1 MRILVLVGAM
11 LLAATAHAEAFSYK
25 GVKLGDSIEV
35 FRAALPVYSCDG
47 SRCSYDART
56 CETSPSANNQSD
68 AASRFKACLDGA
80 SFGGAPVTSGSAFF
94 IEGKLASIRL
104 SIESDFL
111 DIAAGPAL
119 ETRFGKPQS
128 IDDRP
133 VTNRAGAKFK
143 NWIKTWVHEDQ
154 TMRATLRSGMVDT
167 GSVTISNAAFD
178 ALQKDAFRKAN
189 QAGAKDF

>member
-25 GVKLGDSIEV
+25 GVKLGDSLEA
-35 FRAALPVYSCDG
+35 FQTALSVYSCDG
-47 SRCSYDART
+47 SRCSYDARK
-56 CETSPSANNQSD
+56 CETGPATGGQNDS
-68 AASRFKACLDGA
+68 ASRFKACLDGA
-80 SFGGAPVTSGSAFF
+80 SFGGAPVTSGNAFF

-111 DIAAGPAL
+111 DISAGPAL
-119 ETRFGKPQS
+119 EARFGKPQS

-154 TMRATLRSGMVDT
+154 TMRAALRSGVVDS

-178 ALQKDAFRKAN
+178 ALQREAFRKAN
-189 QAGAKDF
+189 QTGAKDF